1 MQANTKHDDTGKKGL
16 RAHRVPKAIKLLRK
30 LGVPAPRI
38 ASAFG
43 EDADNIRHIDI
54 RAYGGTAIQNP
65 EPISL
70 TKDDLQLAKL
80 GRDERARQARL
91 NLAGLRIRSKLDLER
106 TELLVWEIFR
116 NHKSIGFEN
125 AYETLILMLPGV
137 ANARYG
143 QARRV
148 KLLIHEKLA
157 WFAMPVGRIK
167 KALGHAC
174 SAMEAA
180 VEAFRESAGDRE
192 YLLRYGEAALLA
204 SICMQKLQAP
214 RDALRF
220 IRAADE
226 ANITAGELPG
236 SEHFRQRG
244 AALIQIGRRY
254 DDLAR
259 KMLSLAPVR
268 MEEKHEASHPIDL
281 LMTGLRQRTFID
293 PMWGWEKSLELVQ
306 AVEVHYGRNSFQ
318 RAVAAKSAAAAGFK
332 LADPGIN
339 NIALRLLEGS
349 DSGSPGPRSLSQVLS
364 ITPYLNLTGDNL
376 DRWLRFAFQESPS
389 ENR

>member
-1 MQANTKHDDTGKKGL
+1 MGKDTKSDASGKLRL

-30 LGVPAPRI
+30 LGVPATRI

-54 RAYGGTAIQNP
+54 RAYGGTAAQNP

-70 TKDDLQLAKL
+70 TKEDLQLAKL
-80 GRDERARQARL
+80 GQEERARQARL

-106 TELLVWEIFR
+106 TESLVWEIFR
-116 NHKSIGFEN
+116 NHKSIGFED
-125 AYETLILMLPGV
+125 AYEALILMLPGV

-180 VEAFRESAGDRE
+180 VEAFRESAGNKE
-192 YLLRYGEAALLA
+192 YLLRYGEAALVA

-214 RDALRF
+214 QAALRF

-226 ANITAGELPG
+226 ANVAAGQLPG
-236 SEHFRQRG
+236 SEHLRQRG
-244 AALIQIGRRY
+244 AAFIQMGRGN
-254 DDLAR
+254 DELAK
-259 KMLSLAPVR
+259 KMLVLAAMR

-293 PMWGWEKSLELVQ
+293 PVWGWEKSLELVQ

-332 LADPGIN
+332 LADHGIN
-339 NIALRLLEGS
+339 DIALRLLEGS
-349 DSGSPGPRSLSQVLS
+349 DIGSPEPGGLSQVLS